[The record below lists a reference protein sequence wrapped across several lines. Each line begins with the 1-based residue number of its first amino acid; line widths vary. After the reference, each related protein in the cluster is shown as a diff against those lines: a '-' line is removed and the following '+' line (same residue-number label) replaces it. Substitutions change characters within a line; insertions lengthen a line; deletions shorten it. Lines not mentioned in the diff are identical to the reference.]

1 MARVQFRRSDAVAV
15 AIGGA
20 LGSLARVSLTGGVEG
35 SLTAEPPLAILL
47 TTLAINTV
55 GALVLG
61 LLRRPQSLQPPVWL
75 RVGLSVGFL
84 GAFTTWSAVMAAVW
98 ILSSAASLFLGLGYV
113 VATVV
118 LGLLAAWWGLRS
130 EPRGSLR

>member
-1 MARVQFRRSDAVAV
+1 MARVQFRLSDAVAV

-35 SLTAEPPLAILL
+35 SLTAEPPLALLL
-47 TTLAINTV
+47 TTLAINTA

-61 LLRRPQSLQPPVWL
+61 LLRRPQSLQPPGWL

-98 ILSSAASLFLGLGYV
+98 ILGSADSLFLGLGYV

-118 LGLLAAWWGLRS
+118 LGVLAAWWSLRS

>member
-1 MARVQFRRSDAVAV
+1 MARTPFRLSDTIAV

-20 LGSLARVSLTGGVEG
+20 LGALARVGLTGGVEG
-35 SLTAEPPLAILL
+35 SVMTEPPLAILL

-61 LLRRPQSLQPPVWL
+61 LLRRPQSLHPPGWL
-75 RVGLSVGFL
+75 RTGLSVGFL
-84 GAFTTWSAVMAAVW
+84 GAFTTWSAVMAASW
-98 ILSSAASLFLGLGYV
+98 ILGSSGDFLLGAGYL

-130 EPRGSLR
+130 EPKGALR

>member
-1 MARVQFRRSDAVAV
+1 MARLQFHLTDTVAV

-20 LGSLARVSLTGGVEG
+20 LGAVARVSLTGGVDG
-35 SLTAEPPLAILL
+35 SVTAEPPLSVLL

-55 GALVLG
+55 GALVLA
-61 LLRRPQSLQPPVWL
+61 LLRRPHSLHPPGWL

-98 ILSSAASLFLGLGYV
+98 ILGSTGGLFLSLGYLF
-113 VATVV
+113 ATVV
-118 LGLLAAWWGLRS
+118 LGLTAAWWGLRS

>member
-1 MARVQFRRSDAVAV
+1 MARVQFRLSDAVAV

-20 LGSLARVSLTGGVEG
+20 LGALARVSLTGGVEG
-35 SLTAEPPLAILL
+35 SLTAEPPLALLL
-47 TTLAINTV
+47 TTLAINTL
-55 GALVLG
+55 GALVLA
-61 LLRRPQSLQPPVWL
+61 LLRRPQSLQPPGWL
-75 RVGLSVGFL
+75 KAGLSAGFL

-98 ILSSAASLFLGLGYV
+98 ILGSADSLFLGLGYL

-130 EPRGSLR
+130 EPRGRLR

>member
-1 MARVQFRRSDAVAV
+1 MARVWFRLSDAVAV

-35 SLTAEPPLAILL
+35 SLTAEPPLALLL

-61 LLRRPQSLQPPVWL
+61 LLRRPQSLQPPGWL

-98 ILSSAASLFLGLGYV
+98 ILGSADSLFLGLGYV

-118 LGLLAAWWGLRS
+118 LGSLAAWWGLRS
-130 EPRGSLR
+130 EPMGNLR

>member
-1 MARVQFRRSDAVAV
+1 MAWVHFRLSDAVAV

-35 SLTAEPPLAILL
+35 SLSSEPPLPILL
-47 TTLAINTV
+47 ATLAINAL
-55 GALVLG
+55 GALVLA
-61 LLRRPQSLQPPVWL
+61 LLRRPQSLQPPGWL
-75 RVGLSVGFL
+75 KAGLSVGFL

-98 ILSSAASLFLGLGYV
+98 ILGSADSLFLGLGYL

-130 EPRGSLR
+130 EPRGSLQ

>member
-1 MARVQFRRSDAVAV
+1 MARVQFRLSDIVAV

-20 LGSLARVSLTGGVEG
+20 LGALARASLTGGLEG
-35 SLTAEPPLAILL
+35 SVTAEPPVGVLL
-47 TTLAINTV
+47 TTLVINTV
-55 GALVLG
+55 GALVLA
-61 LLRRPQSLQPPVWL
+61 LVRRPQSLQPPGWL

-98 ILSSAASLFLGLGYV
+98 ILGSADRLFLGLGYV

-130 EPRGSLR
+130 EPRGSLG